1 MNPDDNQS
9 KANTEPDEPNLL
21 LVEVDGLIASAEE
34 RIEQQRRYLHAVA
47 SNFDA
52 SMKGISKLET
62 MMSALVKLKAYRAR
76 VAEAGGA
83 YDAQSAPLRSFGSV
97 PNKSSLR

>member
-1 MNPDDNQS
+1 MNADNNQA

-21 LVEVDGLIASAEE
+21 LAEVDGLIASAEE
-34 RIEQQRRYLHAVA
+34 RIEQQRRYLRAVA
-47 SNFDA
+47 SNFEA
-52 SMKGISKLET
+52 SMKGRSKLET
-62 MMSALVKLKAYRAR
+62 MMSALDKLKSYRAG
-76 VAEAGGA
+76 VTEGSGA

>member
-1 MNPDDNQS
+1 MNPGNNQS
-9 KANTEPDEPNLL
+9 KGNTEPDEPNLL
-21 LVEVDGLIASAEE
+21 LVKVDGLIASAEE

-62 MMSALVKLKAYRAR
+62 MMSALDKLKGYRASITEGR
-76 VAEAGGA
+76 RTV
-83 YDAQSAPLRSFGSV
+83 
-97 PNKSSLR
+97 